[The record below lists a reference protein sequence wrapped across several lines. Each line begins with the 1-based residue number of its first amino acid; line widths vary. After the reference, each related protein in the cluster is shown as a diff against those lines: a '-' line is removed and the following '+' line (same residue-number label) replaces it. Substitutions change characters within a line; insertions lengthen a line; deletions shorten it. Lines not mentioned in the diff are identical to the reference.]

1 MSAPSAM
8 TYAAPPPMATYAAAP
23 MTYAAAPAS
32 YPHFPSGH
40 SMIATEPIQ
49 EVAAPATY
57 ASPVSGP
64 NAEKEATKKRVTK
77 NKKKKGGCC

>member
-1 MSAPSAM
+1 M
-8 TYAAPPPMATYAAAP
+8 TYAAPPPMTTYAAAP
-23 MTYAAAPAS
+23 MTYAAAPMTYAAA
-32 YPHFPSGH
+32 PTFPSGH